1 MLIVKVEGLLD
12 NMIIFDN
19 ELYFKCYYD
28 SSEEEDVN
36 LEAPFNK
43 YHFDSDSFNIV
54 QLYLFHE
61 DYLAFVYTGNIAKF
75 KDECLKQYSEGNTS
89 FKYNGLSVIIE
100 EVEDPEKIRVLY

>member
-1 MLIVKVEGLLD
+1 MFKVKVESLID
-12 NMIIFDN
+12 NIIIF
-19 ELYFKCYYD
+19 EGKLYFCCYYD
-28 SSEEEDVN
+28 SEEEDVFS
-36 LEAPFNK
+36 EVPTNK
-43 YHFDSDSFNIV
+43 YIFNSDSFNAV
-54 QLYLFHE
+54 QVFLYHE